1 MTSRP
6 NWLEVFRVKKRTSGK
21 RAKPIYVD
29 SKNNVVKPTHY
40 NLQRETYY
48 VPKSKESYFLSR
60 YIEFDLETK
69 TADYRSLR
77 RRCKLL
83 WVTCFHQFFLI
94 WICVIHSILQVSKIS
109 SNFSLH

>member
-40 NLQRETYY
+40 NLQGGTYY
-48 VPKSKESYFLSR
+48 VPKSKESEFLSR
-60 YIEFDLETK
+60 YIEFLFGYQNGRLSLTEAPLQTPLGKVFSPVFLDL
-69 TADYRSLR
+69 DLR
-77 RRCKLL
+77 YPLNSAG
-83 WVTCFHQFFLI
+83 Q
-94 WICVIHSILQVSKIS
+94 
-109 SNFSLH
+109 